1 MVSSPGRGSGSD
13 RGQAFTLEAFTA
25 SLLLISSIIFAMQVT
40 AVTPLTASTS
50 SQHIENQQLQ
60 VANGLLDSAV
70 SNDSLREAVLF
81 WNGTAGE
88 FHNVDEQDGYYTAGG
103 PPGVTFGHMLNR
115 TFRARGIAFNVNI
128 WYVNSNGGL
137 GSHRMVHFGT
147 PSDNAVSA
155 RRTITL
161 FDDDRLTAPGQDQQL
176 RSISSYFAPDIAPH
190 SGLYN
195 VVRVEVVAWRM

>member
-1 MVSSPGRGSGSD
+1 MVSLNGTD

-25 SLLLISSIIFAMQVT
+25 SLLLIGAITFAMQVT

-60 VANGLLDSAV
+60 VANGLLDSAI
-70 SNDSLREAVLF
+70 SNESLREAILF
-81 WNGTAGE
+81 WNETAGG
-88 FHNVDEQDGYYTAGG
+88 FHNVDAQEGYYAIGG
-103 PPGVTFGHMLNR
+103 PTNITFGHMLNR
-115 TFRARGIAFNVNI
+115 TFRNRGIAFNVNV
-128 WYVNSNGGL
+128 WYVATSGNLRSK
-137 GSHRMVHFGT
+137 RMVHFGT

-161 FDDDRLTAPGQDQQL
+161 FDDDRLTAPGNTQQL
-176 RSISSYFAPDIAPH
+176 SETGSYFAPDISDD

-195 VVRVEVVAWRM
+195 VVRVEVIVWRM